1 MEDIDIREEF
11 SAYYYAPKE
20 IRGFLQV
27 ENLES
32 LQYPLSLLSFEKA
45 FDEHYQEKYK
55 SHTYIARNLLYGLLE
70 KEYDLCDT
78 FDFHNT
84 FPLLPSQITQEPN
97 RKGEVILRAKLN
109 EGCALSKSMKEHFN
123 TFLNSINSNSASN
136 VTLTYTGKDDY
147 RLYYINYLDA
157 IVFSLLFIYQDG
169 RNYSEFLSDKKPFPR
184 FRTENSCSVFSYK
197 TAMNQA
203 LSLYNEVNGKIFS
216 YEDFA
221 YYLVQT
227 YKINKVFKFFKLNSM
242 NIAREKMKQ
251 EYELQY
257 ICDHF
262 KLKYREII
270 SLEKTIEDKIFRDP
284 KFIEFCLETE
294 FNDPMLVFTTLFKV
308 FLNLIAL
315 TQGSAQYGYDD
326 SSPNDTETYDM
337 SCILKNMTFL
347 EFIEFCKI
355 KTRQYINEVIINLEK
370 DIKNK
375 KKEIQINSISP
386 LNIEYWAQNF
396 LDNEKNLDKYAK
408 TAFYGISENEYIDFL
423 SKKVMKNLPKSFYK

>member
-1 MEDIDIREEF
+1 MTDIREEF
-11 SAYYYAPKE
+11 SAYYYAPKD
-20 IRGFLQV
+20 IRGFLQI
-27 ENLES
+27 EDLES
-32 LQYPLSLLSFEKA
+32 LQYPLSLLSFEKVY
-45 FDEHYQEKYK
+45 DEHYQEKYNN
-55 SHTYIARNLLYGLLE
+55 HTYIARNLLYELLE

-78 FDFHNT
+78 FDCYKT

-123 TFLNSINSNSASN
+123 TFFDSINRDSASS
-136 VTLTYTGKDDY
+136 VMLTYTGKDDY

-184 FRTENSCSVFSYK
+184 FRKENSCSLFSYK
-197 TAMNQA
+197 AAMNQV
-203 LSLYNEVNGKIFS
+203 LSLYDELNEKIFS

-227 YKINKVFKFFKLNSM
+227 YKIDKVFKFFKLNSM

-284 KFIEFCLETE
+284 EFIRYCLETD
-294 FNDPMLVFTTLFKV
+294 FYDPMLVFTTIFKAY
-308 FLNLIAL
+308 LN
-315 TQGSAQYGYDD
+315 QVDMMQKYSQEEYDD
-326 SSPNDTETYDM
+326 SSLSFKGSSDM
-337 SCILKNMTFL
+337 TDILKNMTFL
-347 EFIEFCKI
+347 EFVEFCKD
-355 KTRQYINEVIINLEK
+355 KTKRYIDEVIINLEK
-370 DIKNK
+370 EIKNR
-375 KKEIQINSISP
+375 KKEIQVNSISP
-386 LNIEYWAQNF
+386 LNIEYWTQYY
-396 LDNEKNLDKYAK
+396 LDKEKNLDKYAK

-423 SKKVMKNLPKSFYK
+423 ANKVIEDLPKSFYK